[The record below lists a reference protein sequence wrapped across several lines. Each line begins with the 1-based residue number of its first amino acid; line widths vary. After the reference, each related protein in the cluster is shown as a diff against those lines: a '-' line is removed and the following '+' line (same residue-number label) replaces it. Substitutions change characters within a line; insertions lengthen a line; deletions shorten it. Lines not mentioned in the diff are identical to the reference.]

1 MKLELKIRTLV
12 LASAL
17 TLLTLLSG
25 CGQNG
30 SASWT
35 APFPVPF
42 TSLHLGMDEAEFHA
56 AHPNAEQLDHEDH
69 EDSWDFF
76 TESPSEGPFEFELAE
91 YILEDRPG
99 TNRQLVAVILLDR
112 GLQDQ
117 DKVKK
122 EGFSGVLRSITTQFG
137 KAQRRFKVIH
147 WGMVLDVRAWV
158 SGDNVAIFS
167 NVARPLDPDVGGS
180 ATGRFMFLA
189 FERKSAE
196 RNPVMSEGW
205 CKGFLAGL
213 ARPPDEDKHPIAW
226 VDPLPGT
233 NWIERY
239 VVDYDRVASKEQGD
253 ALLALVSDYDTFPF
267 SVENANLTV
276 EEKNKGFVEIVFSGT
291 ALDVDDP
298 KAIHVSRDGSS
309 LRVANA
315 DFLLFSVP
323 KSRREALRH
332 ALDRIVST
340 PWQEELISP
349 PTPRTDPL
357 EPTTD
362 H

>member
-1 MKLELKIRTLV
+1 MKQELKIRTLS

-17 TLLTLLSG
+17 ALLTFLSG

-30 SASWT
+30 SARWT
-35 APFPVPF
+35 APFPIPF

-56 AHPNAEQLDHEDH
+56 AHPNAEQLEHE
-69 EDSWDFF
+69 EDAWDFF
-76 TESPSEGPFEFELAE
+76 TESLSEGPFGGFAE
-91 YILEDRPG
+91 YIFEDRPG
-99 TNRQLVAVILLDR
+99 TNRQLVAVVLI
-112 GLQDQ
+112 GPENQV
-117 DKVKK
+117 KVNNDA
-122 EGFSGVLRSITTQFG
+122 LRKVTTQFG
-137 KAQRRFKVIH
+137 RVQRRFKVIR

-167 NVARPLDPDVGGS
+167 NAARQLDPDVGGS
-180 ATGRFMFLA
+180 AIGRFMFLA

-205 CKGFLAGL
+205 CKAFLPGL
-213 ARPPDEDKHPIAW
+213 ARPADKDKHPVAW

-239 VVDYDRVASKEQGD
+239 VVDYDSNHTIPKELGD
-253 ALLALVSDYDTFPF
+253 SILALVSDYDSF
-267 SVENANLTV
+267 SFSIEKEDKLVAGDVE
-276 EEKNKGFVEIVFSGT
+276 KGFVEIIFSGT

-298 KAIHVSRDGSS
+298 KVIHVSRDGSS
-309 LRVANA
+309 LRVTDA

-332 ALDRIVST
+332 ALDRLVST
-340 PWQEELISP
+340 PSQKELISP
-349 PTPRTDPL
+349 PTPRTAP
-357 EPTTD
+357 
-362 H
+362 

>member
-1 MKLELKIRTLV
+1 
-12 LASAL
+12 
-17 TLLTLLSG
+17 
-25 CGQNG
+25 
-30 SASWT
+30 
-35 APFPVPF
+35 
-42 TSLHLGMDEAEFHA
+42 
-56 AHPNAEQLDHEDH
+56 
-69 EDSWDFF
+69 
-76 TESPSEGPFEFELAE
+76 
-91 YILEDRPG
+91 
-99 TNRQLVAVILLDR
+99 
-112 GLQDQ
+112 
-117 DKVKK
+117 
-122 EGFSGVLRSITTQFG
+122 
-137 KAQRRFKVIH
+137 
-147 WGMVLDVRAWV
+147 
-158 SGDNVAIFS
+158 
-167 NVARPLDPDVGGS
+167 
-180 ATGRFMFLA
+180 MFLA

-357 EPTTD
+357 ELTTD